1 MIDILIHKTVEVE
14 IQKIKKLVNEV
25 IKVALGEIN
34 KTNKKFYLSILLT
47 NNSEIEKINF
57 KYRRKKNPTNV
68 LSFPQNVQR
77 ITSKKSSAMIL
88 GDIVISL
95 EKIKKESI
103 EQKKT
108 FKNHLS
114 HMLIHGLLHLF
125 GYTHES
131 FDDSQKMEKFEIN
144 ILSKLSIP
152 SPYN

>member
-1 MIDILIHKTVEVE
+1 MIDILIHKTVEFE

-25 IKVALGEIN
+25 IKVALREIN
-34 KTNKKFYLSILLT
+34 KTDKNFYVSILLT

-57 KYRRKKNPTNV
+57 KYRHKKNPTNV
-68 LSFPQNVQR
+68 LSFPQNIER
-77 ITSKKSSAMIL
+77 IIGKKPSSMIL

-103 EQKKT
+103 EQKKP

-131 FDDSQKMEKFEIN
+131 FDESKKMENFEIN